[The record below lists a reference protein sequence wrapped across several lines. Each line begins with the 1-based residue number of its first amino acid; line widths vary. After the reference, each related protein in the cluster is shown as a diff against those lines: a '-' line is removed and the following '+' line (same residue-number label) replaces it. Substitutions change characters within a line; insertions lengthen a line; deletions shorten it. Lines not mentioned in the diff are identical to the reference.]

1 MIVKDAA
8 VKTILFAVLLG
19 MWMIFYFA
27 NIN

>member
-1 MIVKDAA
+1 MIVKDAT
-8 VKTILFAVLLG
+8 VKTILFVTLLG